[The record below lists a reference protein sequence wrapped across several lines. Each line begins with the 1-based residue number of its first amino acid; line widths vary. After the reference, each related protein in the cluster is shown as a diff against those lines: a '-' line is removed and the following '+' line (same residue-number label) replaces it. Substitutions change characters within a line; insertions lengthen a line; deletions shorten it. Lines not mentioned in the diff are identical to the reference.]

1 MADELKRVGL
11 VFKAD
16 GTTDFAKSLTQIN
29 ALTKE
34 NYNSFKLAQS
44 QYDKNTSSVSKLTDT
59 QKYLSQ
65 NTELYRNK
73 VAVLEEELKTK
84 IIHFKEE
91 DILAK
96 LLYCEAGNQS
106 WEGQVYTCSAI
117 LNFCDRNNIS
127 IWDAAHNRNY
137 FEPAPFVDDAEPT
150 SVQYEVIYYVL
161 NGGRIPEICW
171 FRTDYYHDFG
181 TPVCKVG
188 DHYFSKP

>member
-1 MADELKRVGL
+1 MTRRNLALLLAIISFICLGFIAQANFFITKINVIERENSNLSAENISKEQRIQEL
-11 VFKAD
+11 
-16 GTTDFAKSLTQIN
+16 
-29 ALTKE
+29 E
-34 NYNSFKLAQS
+34 
-44 QYDKNTSSVSKLTDT
+44 
-59 QKYLSQ
+59 
-65 NTELYRNK
+65 ERNR
-73 VAVLEEELKTK
+73 ALEEELKTK
-84 IIHFKEE
+84 IVYFEE
-91 DILAK
+91 EEILAK
-96 LLYCEAGNQS
+96 LLYCEARNQS

-127 IWDAAHNRNY
+127 IWDAAHNQNY

>member
-1 MADELKRVGL
+1 MTRKNLILLLATITIICLGFIAQADFFTKKIDTIERENNILSAENIEKDKEIKEL
-11 VFKAD
+11 
-16 GTTDFAKSLTQIN
+16 Q
-29 ALTKE
+29 E
-34 NYNSFKLAQS
+34 
-44 QYDKNTSSVSKLTDT
+44 
-59 QKYLSQ
+59 
-65 NTELYRNK
+65 RNR
-73 VAVLEEELKTK
+73 ALEEELKTK

-96 LLYCEAGNQS
+96 LLCCEAGNQS

-117 LNFCDRNNIS
+117 LNFCDRNNVS
-127 IWDAAHNRNY
+127 IWNAAHNQNY

>member
-1 MADELKRVGL
+1 MTRKNLILLLATITIICLSFIAQADFFTMKIDTIERENNILSAENIEKDKEIKEL
-11 VFKAD
+11 
-16 GTTDFAKSLTQIN
+16 Q
-29 ALTKE
+29 E
-34 NYNSFKLAQS
+34 
-44 QYDKNTSSVSKLTDT
+44 
-59 QKYLSQ
+59 
-65 NTELYRNK
+65 RNR
-73 VAVLEEELKTK
+73 ALEEELKTK

-117 LNFCDRNNIS
+117 LNFCDRNNVS
-127 IWDAAHNRNY
+127 IWDAAHNQNY

>member
-1 MADELKRVGL
+1 MTRKNLILLLATITIICLGFIAQADFFTMRIDMIERENNILSAENTKKDKEIKEL
-11 VFKAD
+11 
-16 GTTDFAKSLTQIN
+16 Q
-29 ALTKE
+29 E
-34 NYNSFKLAQS
+34 
-44 QYDKNTSSVSKLTDT
+44 
-59 QKYLSQ
+59 
-65 NTELYRNK
+65 RNR
-73 VAVLEEELKTK
+73 ALEEELKTK

-117 LNFCDRNNIS
+117 LNFCDRNNVS
-127 IWDAAHNRNY
+127 IWDAAHNQNY
-137 FEPAPFVDDAEPT
+137 FEPAPFVDDAKPT

>member
-1 MADELKRVGL
+1 MTRKNLILLLATITIICLGFIAQADFFTMKIDTIERENNILSAENIEKDKEIKEL
-11 VFKAD
+11 
-16 GTTDFAKSLTQIN
+16 Q
-29 ALTKE
+29 E
-34 NYNSFKLAQS
+34 
-44 QYDKNTSSVSKLTDT
+44 
-59 QKYLSQ
+59 
-65 NTELYRNK
+65 RNR
-73 VAVLEEELKTK
+73 ALEEELKTK

-117 LNFCDRNNIS
+117 LNFCDRNNVS
-127 IWDAAHNRNY
+127 IWNAAHNQNY

>member
-65 NTELYRNK
+65 NTELYKNK
-73 VAVLEEELKTK
+73 VAVLEEELKER
-84 IIHFKEE
+84 I
-91 DILAK
+91 
-96 LLYCEAGNQS
+96 
-106 WEGQVYTCSAI
+106 SAI
-117 LNFCDRNNIS
+117 PSMGVKNFYNQELERLENIRKEQEAQEQES
-127 IWDAAHNRNY
+127 G
-137 FEPAPFVDDAEPT
+137 F
-150 SVQYEVIYYVL
+150 
-161 NGGRIPEICW
+161 
-171 FRTDYYHDFG
+171 
-181 TPVCKVG
+181 KM
-188 DHYFSKP
+188 

>member
-1 MADELKRVGL
+1 MTRKNLILLLATITIICLGFIAQADFFTMRIDMIERENNILSAENIEKDKEIKEL
-11 VFKAD
+11 
-16 GTTDFAKSLTQIN
+16 Q
-29 ALTKE
+29 E
-34 NYNSFKLAQS
+34 
-44 QYDKNTSSVSKLTDT
+44 
-59 QKYLSQ
+59 
-65 NTELYRNK
+65 RNR
-73 VAVLEEELKTK
+73 VLEEELKTK

-117 LNFCDRNNIS
+117 LNFSDRNNVS
-127 IWDAAHNRNY
+127 IWDAAHNQNY

>member
-1 MADELKRVGL
+1 MTRKNLILLLATITIICLGFIAQADFFTMKIDTIERENTILSAENTKKDKEIKEL
-11 VFKAD
+11 
-16 GTTDFAKSLTQIN
+16 Q
-29 ALTKE
+29 E
-34 NYNSFKLAQS
+34 
-44 QYDKNTSSVSKLTDT
+44 
-59 QKYLSQ
+59 
-65 NTELYRNK
+65 RNR
-73 VAVLEEELKTK
+73 ALEEELKTK

-117 LNFCDRNNIS
+117 LNFCDRNNVS
-127 IWDAAHNRNY
+127 IWDAAHNQNY
-137 FEPAPFVDDAEPT
+137 FEPAPFVDDAKPT

>member
-1 MADELKRVGL
+1 MTRKNLILLLATITIICLGFIAQADFFTMRIDMIERENNILSAENTKKDKEIKEL
-11 VFKAD
+11 
-16 GTTDFAKSLTQIN
+16 Q
-29 ALTKE
+29 E
-34 NYNSFKLAQS
+34 
-44 QYDKNTSSVSKLTDT
+44 
-59 QKYLSQ
+59 
-65 NTELYRNK
+65 RNR
-73 VAVLEEELKTK
+73 VLEEELKTK

-96 LLYCEAGNQS
+96 LLYCEARNKS
-106 WEGQVYTCSAI
+106 WEVQVYTCSAI
-117 LNFCDRNNIS
+117 LNFCDRNNVS
-127 IWDAAHNRNY
+127 IWDAAHNQNY

>member
-1 MADELKRVGL
+1 MTRKNLILLLATITIICLGFIAQADFFTMRIDMIERENNILSAENTKKDKEIKEL
-11 VFKAD
+11 
-16 GTTDFAKSLTQIN
+16 Q
-29 ALTKE
+29 E
-34 NYNSFKLAQS
+34 
-44 QYDKNTSSVSKLTDT
+44 
-59 QKYLSQ
+59 
-65 NTELYRNK
+65 RNR
-73 VAVLEEELKTK
+73 ALEEELKTK

-117 LNFCDRNNIS
+117 LNFCDRNNVS
-127 IWDAAHNRNY
+127 IWDAAHNQNY